1 VLLEAKDQWA
11 TEATRCLLALEF
23 PALSKRVD
31 GHVARDRPRGLKS
44 SQNHRS
50 LLDSP
55 RRISAR
61 PPPALTVRERSH
73 GAAATSSG
81 VIQQRAIDSHFCSVH
96 APAVSHLTIA
106 SVEAL
111 AFSLRSRWRP
121 SATPRRRGASR
132 WRASRRSEGGGR
144 RSLAFTWMRA
154 GPPLPRR
161 PRFVSCSQMRVDRAL
176 FSSRCRDGA
185 GDPRLTRCI
194 EL

>member
-1 VLLEAKDQWA
+1 MLPEAKDQWA
-11 TEATRCLLALEF
+11 TEATRCVLALEF

-44 SQNHRS
+44 SQTYRS

-61 PPPALTVRERSH
+61 PPPALLTVRERSH

-81 VIQQRAIDSHFCSVH
+81 VIQQRAIDSQYCSVH

-111 AFSLRSRWRP
+111 AFSLRSRWRHTTRP
-121 SATPRRRGASR
+121 C
-132 WRASRRSEGGGR
+132 
-144 RSLAFTWMRA
+144 RA
-154 GPPLPRR
+154 GAAAARTIA
-161 PRFVSCSQMRVDRAL
+161 FA
-176 FSSRCRDGA
+176 RDGA
-185 GDPRLTRCI
+185 SCSWRGAGN
-194 EL
+194 